1 MYVNLLAVVR
11 KCIFIDVL
19 VNYFR
24 KENVPIILY
33 FTGTAFTSLQGRTL
47 YPALSSTAAKSA
59 MKVIYS
65 SSFPSTL
72 QLLCLKSMS
81 SNSEMIKMLKTVPY
95 LKSQIENE
103 YWWLTPPERS
113 AGKFSGKK
121 WGRWGMFPTVQNSSI
136 LEPILLFSKFSLI
149 KFLIKS

>member
-1 MYVNLLAVVR
+1 MIPCCSQELLPLNLLAVVR
-11 KCIFIDVL
+11 KCILVGVL

-24 KENVPIILY
+24 KETVLII
-33 FTGTAFTSLQGRTL
+33 FNFSGTAFTSLQGRTL

-72 QLLCLKSMS
+72 QLLCLKSVN
-81 SNSEMIKMLKTVPY
+81 SNSEMMKLLKTVPY

-103 YWWLTPPERS
+103 YWWLTPPEGS
-113 AGKFSGKK
+113 AGKFSGKN
-121 WGRWGMFPTVQNSSI
+121 WGRWGIFSTVRNCSI
-136 LEPILLFSKFSLI
+136 
-149 KFLIKS
+149 

>member
-1 MYVNLLAVVR
+1 MVYVNLLAVVR
-11 KCIFIDVL
+11 KCILIDVL

-24 KENVPIILY
+24 KENVLIILY
-33 FTGTAFTSLQGRTL
+33 FTGTAFTSLQGQTL

-81 SNSEMIKMLKTVPY
+81 SDSEMMKMLKTIPY
-95 LKSQIENE
+95 IKSQIENE
-103 YWWLTPPERS
+103 YWWLTPPEGS
-113 AGKFSGKK
+113 AGEFSGKK
-121 WGRWGMFPTVQNSSI
+121 WGRWGIFSTVQNCSV
-136 LEPILLFSKFSLI
+136 LEPILLFSRFFSLN
-149 KFLIKS
+149 F

>member
-11 KCIFIDVL
+11 KCMLVDVL

-24 KENVPIILY
+24 KENVLIVSY

-72 QLLCLKSMS
+72 QLLCLKSVS
-81 SNSEMIKMLKTVPY
+81 SNSEMMKILKTIPH

-103 YWWLTPPERS
+103 YWWLTPPEGS
-113 AGKFSGKK
+113 AGKFSGKNWGK
-121 WGRWGMFPTVQNSSI
+121 WGIFSTVRNSII
-136 LEPILLFSKFSLI
+136 LEPFLLFSIFSLI
-149 KFLIKS
+149 KFLIKL